1 MKKYGNSLQILPG
14 NESTLDSLRKLST
27 KYAVSNG
34 VSERPVK
41 FINELFD
48 AFDIIIK
55 IYRLKDIKEMKI
67 KRT

>member
-1 MKKYGNSLQILPG
+1 MFTVGE
-14 NESTLDSLRKLST
+14 ESTLDSLQKLST
-27 KYAVSNG
+27 KYAISNG
-34 VSERPVK
+34 VCERPVK